1 MPNKH
6 YCQGP
11 NCHTKSTKDRWQKST
26 GKLRGRYASW
36 TIDNDRGYYEYMKLF
51 CSQGCANEW
60 LNDHADN
67 IANRR
72 PIPFITERRVAE
84 GIYGI
89 REKSNEYYTYKTL
102 QRLDTADDVG

>member
-11 NCHTKSTKDRWQKST
+11 ECHTKSTKDRWQKST
-26 GKLRGRYASW
+26 GKLRGRYASHE
-36 TIDNDRGYYEYMKLF
+36 RGTSKHYPSFEIF

-60 LNDHADN
+60 LNNHAQD
-67 IANRR
+67 IVNRR

-84 GIYGI
+84 GTYDI
-89 REKSNEYYTYKTL
+89 RENSNQYYTYKTL
-102 QRLDTADDVG
+102 QRVDIVEQ

>member
-11 NCHTKSTKDRWQKST
+11 SCHTKSTKDRWQKST

-36 TIDNDRGYYEYMKLF
+36 SIDDKRDYYDYMRLF
-51 CSQGCANEW
+51 CSQTCANEW
-60 LNDHADN
+60 MNNHAED

-84 GIYGI
+84 GTYAI
-89 REKSNEYYTYKTL
+89 RENESNGGYYTYRTL
-102 QRLDTADDVG
+102 QRVDIAEQ